1 MTTQTQDTFIL
12 RTDFYPQIKMLSM
25 EQRGHL
31 LTAIFA
37 YSAGEEMPEMDQVTA
52 MGFGFIKAS
61 LDSNAERYQAKC
73 ARNREN
79 GGRGGRPSSKP
90 NGSTNNRTVSEKTE
104 RFSEKATAESMSDEK
119 ANGFSE
125 NPIDI
130 DIDFDFKSDSDFD
143 SESLSLRDTAAGAR
157 EREEFLKILLFEK
170 KVLCPQVELERF
182 LNHYAKCG
190 WVDAN
195 GNPIRNRA
203 AALKAWTPAKDV
215 EKCPKRICDIWAT
228 LYAAV
233 RTADPECDATPM
245 LAPFMG
251 LSFDGANVYVTAR
264 DLTLRNFLE
273 TPEHL
278 PALRS
283 VLAAQFGADKKLIY
297 RTPRK

>member
-1 MTTQTQDTFIL
+1 MTSQDTFIL
-12 RTDFYPQIKMLSM
+12 RLDFFPQVKMLNR
-25 EQRGHL
+25 EQRGDL

-37 YSAGEEMPEMDQVTA
+37 YSAGEEMPDMDAVTA
-52 MGFGFIKAS
+52 MCFGFIKTS
-61 LDSNAERYQAKC
+61 LDANAERYQARC
-73 ARNREN
+73 AKNREN
-79 GGRGGRPSSKP
+79 GSRGGRPVGKP
-90 NGSTNNRTVSEKTE
+90 NASSNNRTLSEK
-104 RFSEKATAESMSDEK
+104 SDRINEK
-119 ANGFSE
+119 ANGYSKTLS
-125 NPIDI
+125 DI
-130 DIDFDFKSDSDFD
+130 DLDSDIDFD
-143 SESLSLRDTAAGAR
+143 SESLSLRDTGASAR

-170 KVLCPQVELERF
+170 KVLCPQVELDRF

-203 AALKAWTPAKDV
+203 AALKAWTPAKDA

-264 DLTLRNFLE
+264 DLSLRNFLE